1 MKSINAWIVR
11 GRLDDA
17 ERALRDLLRRSPD
30 HGEARMK
37 LARLLARHADYLGC
51 AEQLHRVPYW
61 WPAKAEA
68 LFLEA
73 QAYKLIDRARDA
85 EAAWKACIADDSLH
99 PVPPRIFHGAAR
111 ELIGLYILEG
121 RLDEA
126 RRTVWRAYEAS
137 DRADRPGILVM
148 RMRAELERIAHEEA
162 VAKLR
167 RYVGTTPDDWE
178 ARRAL
183 ALEEQWAGDQAAANR
198 HMAACLKARPADPVV
213 WRTWLEILD
222 QRGDHDGIQ
231 AALAR
236 LPPSARGDAEIWK
249 FRGLARV
256 WAGDLAGAAE
266 AFARAARLNP
276 YEGEYFYRLGISE
289 HRLGRPDQARQHTQ
303 HSRELRQA
311 EAQLHDAYFDYLKI
325 SQKATPGDADYQAA
339 VQRLASLCEQLG
351 WKREADAW
359 RQVLSE
365 GGRA

>member
-1 MKSINAWIVR
+1 MTPSTR
-11 GRLDDA
+11 
-17 ERALRDLLRRSPD
+17 
-30 HGEARMK
+30 
-37 LARLLARHADYLGC
+37 C
-51 AEQLHRVPYW
+51 
-61 WPAKAEA
+61 
-68 LFLEA
+68 
-73 QAYKLIDRARDA
+73 
-85 EAAWKACIADDSLH
+85 
-99 PVPPRIFHGAAR
+99 PPRFFHGAAR

-231 AALAR
+231 AALADS
-236 LPPSARGDAEIWK
+236 PPRP
-249 FRGLARV
+249 
-256 WAGDLAGAAE
+256 AAMPRSGS
-266 AFARAARLNP
+266 FAASP
-276 YEGEYFYRLGISE
+276 GCG
-289 HRLGRPDQARQHTQ
+289 P
-303 HSRELRQA
+303 
-311 EAQLHDAYFDYLKI
+311 
-325 SQKATPGDADYQAA
+325 ATPPAPPRPSPGPPA
-339 VQRLASLCEQLG
+339 
-351 WKREADAW
+351 
-359 RQVLSE
+359 
-365 GGRA
+365 